1 MKSLVSGIASWKPT
15 SSTALNKA
23 CRMLLL
29 SAPAIGVTELAV
41 RILDRNQLQPSMQQL
56 ERAIAIPCNFLAWA
70 TCETGKFL
78 MFPLQGNQFR
88 FSCLEVAPPIIATI
102 MIIYFFSRA
111 REAPRRHT
119 APFVRPAPMRVH
131 APLPP
136 IAPIPPPTFPIST
149 TSILMNRAP
158 KSPSTA
164 SRTN

>member
-119 APFVRPAPMRVH
+119 APFGDIVKSCGLALSASSH
-131 APLPP
+131 FSKLPVV
-136 IAPIPPPTFPIST
+136 FHS
-149 TSILMNRAP
+149 LLRHL
-158 KSPSTA
+158 
-164 SRTN
+164 